1 MINLYLFDFILG
13 IDDKNNTLSLDN
25 FVYEFE
31 KLFANLSKIK
41 KSYKDLVGEVLLSRS
56 KNISGYSLDEIVKNI
71 NNKDLKSYISFIL
84 TKKQYIENEH
94 TETIIYNNI
103 RYESNIV
110 SQCYQNNGILIGLII
125 NNPQIN
131 RLIYKD
137 SYLTIMHQDNYDYI
151 KKYVLL
157 DDTFY
162 LSQIYINMLNSGYNL
177 FFHKQAYTT
186 LCQKIFISYSND
198 IVYRINSIL
207 NLNYFEDY
215 DGDIIKEEG
224 NKIYAIRNKNPMY
237 RIYFTKNKKNIYFLE
252 LAYNHNTSNINNKIQ
267 SAKKRY
273 DDKDNL
279 KDIFDIED
287 DRYKRKK

>member
-41 KSYKDLVGEVLLSRS
+41 KSYKDLVGEVLLYRS

-103 RYESNIV
+103 RYKSNIA

>member
-103 RYESNIV
+103 RYKSNIA

-273 DDKDNL
+273 DDKDSL

>member
-103 RYESNIV
+103 RYESNIA

>member
-103 RYESNIV
+103 RYKSNIA